1 MKEITY
7 IKEWLENNLSSKR
20 YFHSL
25 GCAEAA
31 QKLAKLF
38 NLDEEKAYLAGL
50 VHDCA
55 KNFDDGYLLD
65 LIKNEIKEGFDPSE
79 LKNPKTYHAI
89 VGTYFAKKDFEI
101 DDDEIINAIRC
112 HTIGKTNMTTFEKII
127 FLADKIES
135 NTRDIKYT
143 KRIWKLIEK
152 NKGIIGLDL
161 ALLKCFCETIK
172 KLVSKRYYIC
182 ENTIDVYNEL
192 QQHVGE
198 LLEEDKF

>member
-1 MKEITY
+1 LKEINY
-7 IKEWLENNLSSKR
+7 IKEWLEENLSSKR
-20 YFHSL
+20 FHHSL
-25 GCAEAA
+25 GCADTARI
-31 QKLAKLF
+31 LAKLF
-38 NLDEEKAYLAGL
+38 NLDENKAYLAGL
-50 VHDCA
+50 IHDCA

-65 LIKNEIKEGFDPSE
+65 LIKNEIKEGYDPSE

-89 VGTYFAKKDFEI
+89 VGAYLSKKEFEI
-101 DDDEIINAIRC
+101 DDDEIISAIRC

-135 NTRDIKYT
+135 NTRDEKYT

-152 NKGIIGLDL
+152 NKGTIGLNL

-172 KLVSKRYYIC
+172 KLVSKRYFIC

-192 QQHVGE
+192 QQEVGE
-198 LLEEDKF
+198 LLEED